1 MVIVVKFNSTNREA
15 RMHFNHLLEKRDLRR
30 ICKNGMKNCY
40 LLPVGN
46 VTATAG
52 NNVSLTVECKTC
64 NRREDIFLTEKQY
77 KTQEKLIM
85 KEVEHV

>member
-1 MVIVVKFNSTNREA
+1 
-15 RMHFNHLLEKRDLRR
+15 
-30 ICKNGMKNCY
+30 MKNCY